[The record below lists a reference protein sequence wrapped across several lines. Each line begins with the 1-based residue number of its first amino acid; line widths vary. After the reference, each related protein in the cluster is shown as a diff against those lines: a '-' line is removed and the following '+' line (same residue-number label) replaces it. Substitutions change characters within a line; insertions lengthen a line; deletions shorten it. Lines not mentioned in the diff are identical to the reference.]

1 MTPSNK
7 AQFTQREKESDNQ
20 KASGMLA
27 RDLTGITGGNMV
39 LLICQTQV
47 SPKHLQQETVA
58 LSQARKMMPLREV
71 GWLLDQFLV
80 SNLTEATHVK
90 QGF

>member
-58 LSQARKMMPLREV
+58 LTVTGQEDDGTQGSWVALRS
-71 GWLLDQFLV
+71 V
-80 SNLTEATHVK
+80 SS
-90 QGF
+90 F